1 MADLYQ
7 FQIDS
12 EEPLDCI
19 YILQCSDTDPL
30 AGLEQADELRDLAGY
45 IINRSH

>member
-7 FQIDS
+7 FQIAS

-19 YILQCSDTDPL
+19 YILQCTDTDPL
-30 AGLEQADELRDLAGY
+30 TGLKFDAKERKALRA
-45 IINRSH
+45 